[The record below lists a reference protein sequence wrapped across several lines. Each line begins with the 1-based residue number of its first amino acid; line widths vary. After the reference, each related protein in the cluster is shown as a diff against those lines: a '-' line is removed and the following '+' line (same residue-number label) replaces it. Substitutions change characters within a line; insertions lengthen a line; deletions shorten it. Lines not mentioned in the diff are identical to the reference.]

1 VLIASIVAR
10 NYLPQARVLARSFR
24 AHHPTGRVL
33 VLVLDPVTPGA
44 GIPVPF
50 PVTAAAGAGPAP
62 GLRPDEP
69 FEVVTP
75 SELGIEPAELRRM
88 STIYDVLELA
98 TALKP
103 FLLRHLVVDRGE
115 PTATYLDPDIEVFAP
130 LDDLH
135 DLALAH
141 GVVLTPHRLV
151 PLDEDGREPA
161 DTVFALSG
169 AYNLGYVTVS
179 AAALPFLDW
188 WAERCRRDCIHSVGE
203 GLFVDQRW
211 VDLAVTYFDHHV
223 VRDPGCN
230 VAYWNLDRRPLT
242 EATGGGGDG
251 PCLAGGVPLRF
262 FHYSAY
268 DPDVPHLL
276 SRYQG
281 ERPRVLLSE
290 QPALRRLCQRY
301 GERLEA
307 EGWSSHRSLGYGLDR
322 AANGLRL
329 DRTMR
334 RLFRQELLERERGT
348 ADDVGKVDELPDP
361 FDPDQ
366 ADGFVALLR
375 SPYPGSEAPR
385 IPRYLYA
392 LYLTRP
398 DLQQFFPDLTGEG
411 GNHFLWWAREKGERE
426 LGLPAELLPS
436 QDDLYPDYDPYPK
449 PTAPGVRL
457 VGYFAAELGVGE
469 AGRSMAAALRAAGEP
484 FWPISERQTWNRQR
498 DPELADASEAAP
510 DDGDL
515 NLVCVNADRLPT
527 VLDRLGPQFG
537 WHRYRIGMWAWEV
550 ERFPDVYVPA
560 ADLVD
565 EVWTYSRHAAEALRA
580 AIAKPVHT
588 VPLPVVERPPAPR
601 SRSELGLP
609 DGFVFLFCFDFF
621 SVAERKNPLGVI
633 EAFRRAFPVPAAPGS
648 DGPHL
653 VIKSINGSA
662 KLSELERLRMRV
674 LDRPD
679 VHIRDGYLDP
689 ADQRAL
695 IAACDAYV
703 SLHRAE
709 GFGYTMAEAMLRAK
723 PVIATGYSG
732 NLEFMDEDNSF
743 LVGHT
748 LVPIGE
754 GAQPYPAGA
763 RWADPDLGQAASLMQ
778 RVVADTDGARAVGER
793 ARDDI
798 RRRHSPA
805 ARGPLVAARLAAA
818 RAAAADARHQRTR
831 PGFLSRNPTAQSVL
845 VRTNRLIGRFLPPEL
860 R

>member
-1 VLIASIVAR
+1 VLITSIVAR

-24 AHHPTGRVL
+24 RHHPDGRVL
-33 VLVLDPVTPGA
+33 VLVLDAEAPAATEAPAEA
-44 GIPVPF
+44 GQ
-50 PVTAAAGAGPAP
+50 AD
-62 GLRPDEP
+62 GLRAGEP

-75 SELGIEPAELRRM
+75 AELALEPAELRRM
-88 STIYDVLELA
+88 TTIYDVLELA

-130 LDDLH
+130 LDDLAE
-135 DLALAH
+135 LALRH
-141 GVVLTPHRLV
+141 GLVLTPHRLV
-151 PLDEDGREPA
+151 PLDQDGREPV
-161 DTVFALSG
+161 DTVFSLSG

-179 AAALPFLDW
+179 AAAAPFLDW
-188 WAERCRRDCIHSVGE
+188 WADRCRRDCIHSVAD

-211 VDLAVTYFDHHV
+211 IDLAVTYFDHHV

-230 VAYWNLDRRPLT
+230 VAYWNLDSRPLT
-242 EATGGGGDG
+242 TDATDDGGSRY
-251 PCLAGGVPLRF
+251 LAGGAPLRF

-290 QPALRRLCQRY
+290 QPALRQLCASYSDQ
-301 GERLEA
+301 LDA
-307 EGWSSHRSLGYGLDR
+307 EGWSDCRRLGYGLDQ

-375 SPYPGSEAPR
+375 SPFPGSEAPR

-392 LYLTRP
+392 LYLSRP
-398 DLQQFFPDLTGEG
+398 DLQQFFPDLTGDG
-411 GNHFLWWAREKGERE
+411 GNHFLWWARELGQRE

-436 QDDLYPDYDPYPK
+436 EDDLYPTYDPYPK
-449 PTAPGVRL
+449 PTPAGVRL
-457 VGYFAAELGVGE
+457 VGYFSAELGVGE
-469 AGRSMAAALRAAGEP
+469 AGRSMAAALGAAGET
-484 FWPISERQTWNRQR
+484 FWPVSERQTWNRQR
-498 DPELADASEAAP
+498 VTDYAEASEMAP

-527 VLDRLGPQFG
+527 VLDRLGPQFS
-537 WHRYRIGMWAWEV
+537 WHRYKIGMWAWEV
-550 ERFPDVYVPA
+550 EHFPDVYVPA
-560 ADLVD
+560 AELVD
-565 EVWTYSRHAAEALRA
+565 EVWTYSQHAADAIRA
-580 AIAKPVHT
+580 AIPKPVHT
-588 VPLPVVERPPAPR
+588 VPLPVIERPPASR
-601 SRSELGLP
+601 SRAELGLP
-609 DGFVFLFCFDFF
+609 AGFVFLFCFDFF
-621 SVAERKNPLGVI
+621 SVAQRKNPLGAI
-633 EAFRRAFPVPAAPGS
+633 EAFRRAFPDVDPS
-648 DGPHL
+648 DPSGPQL
-653 VIKSINGSA
+653 VVKSINGAS

-679 VHIRDGYLDP
+679 IHIRDGYLDP
-689 ADQRAL
+689 ADQQAL
-695 IAACDAYV
+695 VAACDAYV

-723 PVIATGYSG
+723 PVVATGYSG

-743 LVGHT
+743 LVDYD

-754 GAQPYPAGA
+754 GCQPYPAGA
-763 RWADPDLGQAASLMQ
+763 RWAEPDVDRAAEHM
-778 RVVADTDGARAVGER
+778 RRIVEDAAGARAVGER

-805 ARGPLVAARLAAA
+805 ARGPLVAARLAAS
-818 RAAAADARHQRTR
+818 RAAAADARRQRTSQ
-831 PGFLSRNPTAQSVL
+831 GFVARNATAQSVL
-845 VRTNRLIGRFLPPEL
+845 VRTNRFLERFLPPEL